1 MEFSHYATMPQQV
14 TNNSFDT
21 RTVMTTNRDMDKSLE
36 VSPVV
41 QGCHQEV
48 DTSFDKILKN
58 NKCLKT
64 DVKSTDQTNAK
75 TYYFIS
81 CDFMTKLHTLFLL

>member
-1 MEFSHYATMPQQV
+1 
-14 TNNSFDT
+14 
-21 RTVMTTNRDMDKSLE
+21 MTTIRDMYKSPE

-64 DVKSTDQTNAK
+64 DVKSTDQD
-75 TYYFIS
+75 I
-81 CDFMTKLHTLFLL
+81 LFYIM

>member
-1 MEFSHYATMPQQV
+1 MIPPNNIKKV
-14 TNNSFDT
+14 TNKSFHT
-21 RTVMTTNRDMDKSLE
+21 RTVMTTIRDMDKSLE

-75 TYYFIS
+75 IYYFI
-81 CDFMTKLHTLFLL
+81 